1 MSRAGSL
8 QEEFVRAKL
17 SSLAIMNWTDGKLY
31 QNNRARGSK
40 ANGDRRRPKE
50 LFPNSRPRPS
60 NVRKFAGSLADL
72 YPFRS
77 VSPEPHA
84 SHPHSLPGSSQAQRV
99 EIPKKTTQSA
109 AYQNLPTIVD
119 EFMKEWNI
127 EPKPGGDARQT
138 AKPEV
143 DADIEKLRHKIM
155 TRPPLVPPRLPPMV
169 PTKKRRLR
177 ETKITDMEEFNRQRR
192 ETLSH
197 VVSGRQELR
206 RILSGG
212 RNPPKIQHVKVR
224 IGSQEKR
231 LGASSTNMPR
241 SSQAFP
247 TVLPVRTRVDQSP
260 VPSITRS
267 SSYGSSVASRRKR
280 VKRRLSATS
289 SSQPHAASDEPE
301 IRSRVLTH
309 SPIIHA
315 PVPIR
320 HASRYFGLSDAY
332 DSQDANSA
340 VAQPARAVPLVPT
353 SQRSGNNIWRNWLES
368 ASGSV
373 ESDKAVEGSVPSIYW
388 PPVSPGISE
397 TLEKTR
403 GRVRSLLDPSES
415 SPRAISQAGQNEEYA
430 SDDMISSG
438 SSFIINPK
446 HDLADP
452 EEVEESR
459 LGIERPF
466 RFDPADKEA
475 AEQNKIMMERSFGY
489 VPGNKE
495 GVEDYKFRTERPFR
509 RVPDNKEEIQ
519 NHKLIIEHPS
529 RYSPEPVGHQSL
541 AKTDRN
547 GYDLRKGSLKE
558 QPSDPE
564 PSTEDPE
571 EAWKAFVLRGVDSD
585 DPEQAAFEEAK
596 HDAAMYIR
604 PSDPSFADS
613 DQHMSD
619 AISNVATV
627 GTQPA
632 DHASHF
638 TPSNEEEEEEDRPAT
653 DPGLGCVLTSSSID
667 VEMSTDSYEEPE
679 QISSTPS
686 AASADSVVS
695 DPAYQT
701 SVSFTQATTMKVQV
715 SSSSLDSEEMFS
727 STRVPIKRPDISSQ
741 PLSSSLPEP
750 QPPSTTSALAPSS
763 SLSEAQPESTASG
776 LDSVAVQPPNLENK
790 KSEPNNFR
798 FAPPK
803 LFVGNRS
810 SQLRQPAPLQTVSLR
825 KPRRGRQ
832 RARASDGRASIRA
845 LPNYNSDP
853 IEEFEDEV
861 RDPLFPPLE
870 MESESS

>member
-1 MSRAGSL
+1 
-8 QEEFVRAKL
+8 
-17 SSLAIMNWTDGKLY
+17 I
-31 QNNRARGSK
+31 
-40 ANGDRRRPKE
+40 
-50 LFPNSRPRPS
+50 
-60 NVRKFAGSLADL
+60 
-72 YPFRS
+72 
-77 VSPEPHA
+77 
-84 SHPHSLPGSSQAQRV
+84 
-99 EIPKKTTQSA
+99 
-109 AYQNLPTIVD
+109 
-119 EFMKEWNI
+119 
-127 EPKPGGDARQT
+127 
-138 AKPEV
+138 
-143 DADIEKLRHKIM
+143 
-155 TRPPLVPPRLPPMV
+155 
-169 PTKKRRLR
+169 
-177 ETKITDMEEFNRQRR
+177 
-192 ETLSH
+192 
-197 VVSGRQELR
+197 
-206 RILSGG
+206 
-212 RNPPKIQHVKVR
+212 
-224 IGSQEKR
+224 
-231 LGASSTNMPR
+231 
-241 SSQAFP
+241 
-247 TVLPVRTRVDQSP
+247 
-260 VPSITRS
+260 
-267 SSYGSSVASRRKR
+267 
-280 VKRRLSATS
+280 
-289 SSQPHAASDEPE
+289 
-301 IRSRVLTH
+301 
-309 SPIIHA
+309 
-315 PVPIR
+315 
-320 HASRYFGLSDAY
+320 
-332 DSQDANSA
+332 
-340 VAQPARAVPLVPT
+340 AQPARAVPLVPT

-373 ESDKAVEGSVPSIYW
+373 QTDKAVEGSVPSIYW

-403 GRVRSLLDPSES
+403 GRVRSLPDPSES

-446 HDLADP
+446 HDLAGP

-466 RFDPADKEA
+466 RFDPVDKEA
-475 AEQNKIMMERSFGY
+475 AEQHKIMMERSFGY
-489 VPGNKE
+489 DPANKE
-495 GVEDYKFRTERPFR
+495 GVEDYQFKTERPFR

-519 NHKLIIEHPS
+519 NHKLNIEHPS
-529 RYSPEPVGHQSL
+529 RYSPEPVGYQSL

-558 QPSDPE
+558 QPSDPV

-585 DPEQAAFEEAK
+585 DLEQAAFEEAK

-604 PSDPSFADS
+604 PSDPYCADS

-632 DHASHF
+632 DQASHF
-638 TPSNEEEEEEDRPAT
+638 TPSNEDEEDRPET
-653 DPGLGCVLTSSSID
+653 DSGLGCVLTSSSID

-701 SVSFTQATTMKVQV
+701 S
-715 SSSSLDSEEMFS
+715 
-727 STRVPIKRPDISSQ
+727 
-741 PLSSSLPEP
+741 
-750 QPPSTTSALAPSS
+750 PPSTTSALAPSS

-776 LDSVAVQPPNLENK
+776 LDSVAVQPPNLETK

-803 LFVGNRS
+803 LFVGKRS
-810 SQLRQPAPLQTVSLR
+810 TQLRQPAPLQTVSLR
-825 KPRRGRQ
+825 KTRRGRQ

>member
-1 MSRAGSL
+1 MESGT
-8 QEEFVRAKL
+8 K
-17 SSLAIMNWTDGKLY
+17 NK
-31 QNNRARGSK
+31 RARGGK

-50 LFPNSRPRPS
+50 LFPNTRPRPS
-60 NVRKFAGSLADL
+60 NIRKFAGSLADL

-84 SHPHSLPGSSQAQRV
+84 SHPHSQPGSSQPQRV

-109 AYQNLPTIVD
+109 AYQNLPTTVD
-119 EFMKEWNI
+119 EFIKEWNI
-127 EPKPGGDARQT
+127 KPKPGGDAHQP
-138 AKPEV
+138 AKQEV
-143 DADIEKLRHKIM
+143 DADIEKLRHKIL

-177 ETKITDMEEFNRQRR
+177 ETKITDMEEFKRQRR

-197 VVSGRQELR
+197 IVSGRQELR

-212 RNPPKIQHVKVR
+212 RNPPRIQDVKVR
-224 IGSQEKR
+224 IGSQAKR
-231 LGASSTNMPR
+231 LGASSTYMAR
-241 SSQAFP
+241 SSQAYP
-247 TVLPVRTRVDQSP
+247 TVPPVRTRVDQN
-260 VPSITRS
+260 
-267 SSYGSSVASRRKR
+267 GSSVASRRKR

-289 SSQPHAASDEPE
+289 SSQPHGASDEPE

-315 PVPIR
+315 PVSIR

-332 DSQDANSA
+332 DSQDTNSA

-373 ESDKAVEGSVPSIYW
+373 QTDKSVEGSVHSIYW

-397 TLEKTR
+397 TLERTK
-403 GRVRSLLDPSES
+403 GRVCSLPDPSES

-438 SSFIINPK
+438 SSFIVNRN
-446 HDLADP
+446 D
-452 EEVEESR
+452 
-459 LGIERPF
+459 
-466 RFDPADKEA
+466 DPADKEEVEEHQIRIEHPLRYVPGGKEE
-475 AEQNKIMMERSFGY
+475 AEQNKIQMERSFGY
-489 VPGNKE
+489 IPANKE
-495 GVEDYKFRTERPFR
+495 GVEDYKSKPERPFR
-509 RVPDNKEEIQ
+509 HAPANKEDVKE
-519 NHKLIIEHPS
+519 HKINIEEPS
-529 RYSPEPVGHQSL
+529 RYSPKPVGHQNMFRIER
-541 AKTDRN
+541 D
-547 GYDLRKGSLKE
+547 GYDLPKVSAKK
-558 QPSDPE
+558 QTSDPE

-585 DPEQAAFEEAK
+585 DLEQAAFEEAK

-604 PSDPSFADS
+604 PSDPSSTDS

-632 DHASHF
+632 DQASHL
-638 TPSNEEEEEEDRPAT
+638 TPLNEEDEDEDRLET
-653 DPGLGCVLTSSSID
+653 DSGLGGCVLASSSIE

-686 AASADSVVS
+686 AGSVVS
-695 DPAYQT
+695 DPAHRT
-701 SVSFTQATTMKVQV
+701 SVSFTQATTMEVQV
-715 SSSSLDSEEMFS
+715 SSSRLDSGDMIS
-727 STRVPIKRPDISSQ
+727 STRAPIKRPDISSQ
-741 PLSSSLPEP
+741 PPSSSLSEP
-750 QPPSTTSALAPSS
+750 QPPSTISALAPSS

-776 LDSVAVQPPNLENK
+776 LDSVAVQPPNLDTK

-803 LFVGNRS
+803 LFAGNRS
-810 SQLRQPAPLQTVSLR
+810 SQLRQPAPLQTVRLR

-832 RARASDGRASIRA
+832 RARASDGRVNIRA

-870 MESESS
+870 LESESS